1 VQALVVN
8 RVHPSFGDESP
19 AGLRAASEALRDTAP
34 AGSDTGPDTGSATR
48 LATLYDNLADFRE
61 IAALERAHIDEL
73 RARIGAETALA
84 YVPYLAHDVHDFA
97 TLREVGE
104 LLFDTVPDQ

>member
-19 AGLRAASEALRDTAP
+19 AGLRAAAGALREPGAVGGEATSEAA
-34 AGSDTGPDTGSATR
+34 AR
-48 LATLYDNLADFRE
+48 LAALYGNLADFRD
-61 IAALERAHIDEL
+61 IAALERAHIEDL
-73 RARIGAETALA
+73 RARIGTETALA

-97 TLREVGE
+97 TLREVAE
-104 LLFDTVPDQ
+104 LLFDTVSTR